1 MKKIFYLMFLVLLAF
16 SCSKP
21 KEIDPLFG
29 NPDERVSDTLMYV
42 KKALVDAP
50 YGWKAYTTTAI
61 SKGGYGFYIQ
71 FSKDDRLK
79 MIGDLNNTTA
89 SVLKEST
96 YRIRQIMY
104 ATLSFDTYNY
114 ITMLQDPDPSVYG
127 GAAGKGLGS
136 DNEYDYVKTHGDTLF
151 FRGRKFEQ
159 PLVLIKAK
167 AEEQTSYLNK
177 QLSEDIE
184 GVNTYFEAGISV
196 VTLNKANCEFTLN
209 KAAKQINLMAM
220 IDGKVESIQIPYCYN
235 LGKSMTLLSDS
246 TFDGERFTQITEK
259 SGVYTLHALSGKTFA
274 IKKSNEYLLPPQYK
288 LGTAITDMFQPGVYS
303 YAGYLP
309 LKTWSASYVVD
320 WNEYVR
326 LSKTSGYN
334 LTVGDSFYNFNDAK
348 KVITMDG
355 YIYQGNTRYIGGY
368 LMNYSIDLDKGT
380 IRFLSIKST
389 TNNGGIMVPY
399 MNATFFKKMINHDFK
414 LSFITDKDFGSGVQF
429 TSVEDPNYYFS
440 FVY

>member
-21 KEIDPLFG
+21 KEMDPIFG
-29 NPDERVSDTLMYV
+29 NPDERISDTLLYV
-42 KKALVDAP
+42 KKTLVDAP
-50 YGWKAYTTTAI
+50 YGWKAYTTTEI
-61 SKGGYGFYIQ
+61 SKGGYGFYMQ
-71 FSKDDRLK
+71 FDKNDRLR
-79 MIGDLNNTTA
+79 MIADLNKTTA
-89 SVLKEST
+89 SEAKEST

-127 GAAGKGLGS
+127 GLPGRGHGS

-151 FRGRKFEQ
+151 FQGRKFIK
-159 PLVLIKAK
+159 PLVLVKAT
-167 AEEQTSYLNK
+167 AEEQTAYLSKKLLASIN
-177 QLSEDIE
+177 D
-184 GVNTYFEAGISV
+184 VDAYFENGINIV
-196 VTLNKANCEFTLN
+196 MLNKANCEFTLN
-209 KAAKQINLMAM
+209 TSAKQVNLMAM
-220 IDGKVESIQIPYCYN
+220 IDGKVESVQIPYCYN
-235 LGKSMTLLSDS
+235 LDKNMTLLSDS
-246 TFDGERFTQITEK
+246 TFDGERFSKITE
-259 SGVYTLHALSGKTFA
+259 SNGVYTLHALSGKTFV
-274 IKKSNEYLLPPQYK
+274 IKKSNDYLLPPQYK

-303 YAGYLP
+303 YASYLP
-309 LKTWSASYVVD
+309 LKTWSASYMVD

-326 LSKTSGYN
+326 LSKTGGYG

-355 YIYQGNTRYIGGY
+355 YIYQGNTRFIGGY
-368 LMNYSIDLDKGT
+368 VMNYSIDLERGT
-380 IRFLSIKST
+380 IRFLSIKNT

-414 LSFITDKDFGSGVQF
+414 LSFITDEDFGSGIQF

-440 FVY
+440 FAY